1 MGLILSLMTIY
12 SALPL
17 LRNRLAAPFHHD
29 LPTLLSFSMTSPVA
43 SPPSSVPSSPR
54 RSLFHIPGLS
64 KKNYTPSSSDG
75 ATTPGGHVTN
85 IAQTPILES
94 SNPLEKS
101 SVPAEAREQQIVG
114 VPGAKLESDTAKIL
128 IALDGTEAGD
138 KAFKYL
144 LENKL
149 LKTDSHVFLCTVL
162 PANVISTP
170 WVAGPLTIDTERHNE
185 LLKTIRAQAIEK
197 LEPYKA
203 QLKQKGFNV
212 TIHVL
217 HGDARAS
224 LLRVANYHHVDLVLV
239 GKRERNW
246 KKGLTTAGTVSSYL
260 VSHSNAPVLVIK

>member
-1 MGLILSLMTIY
+1 M
-12 SALPL
+12 
-17 LRNRLAAPFHHD
+17 
-29 LPTLLSFSMTSPVA
+29 
-43 SPPSSVPSSPR
+43 
-54 RSLFHIPGLS
+54 
-64 KKNYTPSSSDG
+64 
-75 ATTPGGHVTN
+75 TN

-94 SNPLEKS
+94 SNPLEKAHLPS
-101 SVPAEAREQQIVG
+101 EAREQQIVG
-114 VPGAKLESDTAKIL
+114 VPGAKLESETAKIL

-138 KAFKYL
+138 KAYKYL

-149 LKTDSHVFLCTVL
+149 LRTDSHVFLCTVL

-185 LLKTIRAQAIEK
+185 LLKQIRAQAIEK

-203 QLKQKGFNV
+203 KLRERGFNV

-239 GKRERNW
+239 GKREKGW
-246 KKGLTTAGTVSSYL
+246 KKGFGSSGTVSSYL
-260 VSHSNAPVLVIK
+260 VSHSTAPVLVIK

>member
-1 MGLILSLMTIY
+1 
-12 SALPL
+12 
-17 LRNRLAAPFHHD
+17 
-29 LPTLLSFSMTSPVA
+29 MTSPAA

-54 RSLFHIPGLS
+54 RSLFSLPGLS
-64 KKNYTPSSSDG
+64 KKSYTPSSADG
-75 ATTPGGHVTN
+75 ATTPGGHMTN

-94 SNPLEKS
+94 SNPLDKS
-101 SVPAEAREQQIVG
+101 AVPTEAREQQIVG
-114 VPGAKLESDTAKIL
+114 VPGAKLETEVAKIL
-128 IALDGTEAGD
+128 IALDGTDAGD
-138 KAFKYL
+138 KAFRYL

-149 LKTDSHVFLCTVL
+149 LRTDSHVFLCTVL

-170 WVAGPLTIDTERHNE
+170 WVAGPLTIDTEKHNE
-185 LLKTIRAQAIEK
+185 LLKTKTIRAQAIDK

-203 QLKQKGFNV
+203 QLKQRGYNV

-239 GKRERNW
+239 GKRERSW
-246 KKGLTTAGTVSSYL
+246 KKNLSTSGTVSSYL

>member
-1 MGLILSLMTIY
+1 
-12 SALPL
+12 
-17 LRNRLAAPFHHD
+17 
-29 LPTLLSFSMTSPVA
+29 MTSPAA

-54 RSLFHIPGLS
+54 RSLFSLPGLS
-64 KKNYTPSSSDG
+64 KKNYQPSSADG
-75 ATTPGGHVTN
+75 ATTPGGHVTQ

-94 SNPLEKS
+94 SNPLEKAA
-101 SVPAEAREQQIVG
+101 VPSEAREQQIVG
-114 VPGAKLESDTAKIL
+114 VPGAHLTSEAAKIL

-138 KAFKYL
+138 KAYKYL

-170 WVAGPLTIDTERHNE
+170 WVAGPLTIDTEKHNE
-185 LLKTIRAQAIEK
+185 LLKQIRAQAIEK
-197 LEPYKA
+197 LHPYKQ
-203 QLKQKGFNV
+203 QLKQRGYNV

-224 LLRVANYHHVDLVLV
+224 LLRVANYRKVDLVLV

-246 KKGLTTAGTVSSYL
+246 KKGLTSSGTVSSYL